1 MLFSSDNIAACAPEI
16 MAAMAEANAGAA
28 RPYGADPATGRLE
41 ALVTEVFEKPA
52 KVFLVSTGTSANA
65 LALACLCPPWATV
78 YCHQKAHVE
87 EDECGAPE
95 FYTGGAKL
103 TLLRGE
109 AAKIAPD
116 ALADAL
122 RFTARAGVHNVQKGA
137 LSLTQATELG
147 AAYTPDEVAAL
158 AGMAK
163 AAGVPVH
170 MDGTRFANALARLGC
185 APADLT
191 WRAGVDALCL
201 GATKNGAICAEA
213 VILFEGG
220 AAHDRAWEF
229 ELRRKRGGHLWSK
242 MRFMSAQMEAYL
254 TDGLW
259 LRLAG
264 RANAMA
270 DRLAAGLRAIP
281 GVEIAAPMGANMMFP
296 RFPRRG
302 HRALQDAGALYYLWP
317 GDQSLDGP
325 DDEPLQCRLVCSW
338 ATTEAEVDAF
348 VATLSG
354 ALAAKAA

>member
-1 MLFSSDNIAACAPEI
+1 MIFSSDNVSPCAPEL
-16 MAAMAEANAGAA
+16 MAAMAAANDGHA
-28 RPYGADPATGRLE
+28 RPYGADAATGRLQ
-41 ALVTEVFEKPA
+41 ALVSDVFGRPA
-52 KVFLVSTGTSANA
+52 RVYLVATGTAANA

-78 YCHQKAHVE
+78 YCHRNAHIE

-103 TLLRGE
+103 TLLPGTH
-109 AAKIAPD
+109 AKIDPAALDD
-116 ALADAL
+116 AI
-122 RFTARAGVHNVQKGA
+122 RFTARAGVHNVQRGA
-137 LSLTQATELG
+137 LSLTQATEAG
-147 AAYTPDEVAAL
+147 AVYTPDEVADL
-158 AGMAK
+158 AGRAK
-163 AAGVPVH
+163 AHGLPVH
-170 MDGTRFANALARLGC
+170 MDGTRFANAVARLGC

-191 WRAGVDALCL
+191 WRAGVDVLCL
-201 GATKNGAICAEA
+201 GATKNGAMAAEA
-213 VILFEGG
+213 VILFDE
-220 AAHDRAWEF
+220 AKAWEF

-242 MRFMSAQMEAYL
+242 MRFMAAQMETWL

-281 GVEIAAPMGANMMFP
+281 GVEIAAPVQANMMFP

-325 DDEPLQCRLVCSW
+325 GDEKLQCRLVCSW
-338 ATTEAEVDAF
+338 STTEAEVDAF
-348 VATLSG
+348 LSALRG
-354 ALAAKAA
+354 ALAG